1 MNINVFRISNLIL
14 MERSHAA
21 MKAMKEMGYK
31 ECGSLIP
38 HYPGLRRVPTRYR
51 RVLPLRVMKQCQCV
65 VVGAA
70 QGVFT
75 VAIADC
81 HDPFILEFLSRITR
95 RAIFPVLVDP
105 IRMRLLIQRLE
116 RKERY
121 LGKLGSAPFIHP
133 HQAHTI
139 LILIIWQFEKQG

>member
-1 MNINVFRISNLIL
+1 MR
-14 MERSHAA
+14 
-21 MKAMKEMGYK
+21 AMKEMAYK
-31 ECGSLIP
+31 AHGSLIP
-38 HYPGLRRVPTRYR
+38 HYPGLRRIPTRYR
-51 RVLPLRVMKQCQCV
+51 RALPLRVMKQCQCV

-81 HDPFILEFLSRITR
+81 HDPFKLEFLCRITR

-116 RKERY
+116 SKERF
-121 LGKLGSAPFIHP
+121 LGKLGSAPFLHP
-133 HQAHTI
+133 HQVHTI